1 MKLYALAGCD
11 LSAEDNIPEEINR
24 LIEPYLEQ
32 IYAGEWEDDRII
44 EDIYFRTAGELLQ
57 GYEEGY
63 EKQFFK
69 PDWTVKDN
77 HLLTRIQNNIFA
89 FSGAKTYAE
98 MQELRDA
105 VYENGKL
112 LSPGDFRRRARQI
125 NARYNIRY
133 LEVERKQVVASGMQ
147 GSRWLDI
154 EETVDTYPYLE
165 YVTARDER
173 VRESHRSLDGLIYPV
188 GDDFWKSY
196 YPPNG
201 WGPCRCSAR
210 KRTEREYSH
219 LKKQYE
225 SRAKTTMPN
234 SETGQKIAGKV
245 VAKPF
250 RQNVGTSEIFER
262 DGHPYFQANKEAKAM
277 QLSAVKHYGM
287 KPVKD
292 IYLDERKL
300 SKYKNQ
306 DTDFNAAW
314 EKLEEKYGKSGEGFT
329 LVDKRNQISAKFDPE
344 LKDKIVKRK
353 RTGYF
358 SEVTEVFF
366 RPDEVWAT
374 FQPSK
379 SRRFGE
385 EYFNVYIRYYED
397 KPMVLL
403 VDRDGVVNSFYQWDK
418 SLEDFEKFRIG
429 LLKQKR

>member
-11 LSAEDNIPEEINR
+11 LSAEEHIPEEINQ

-32 IYAGEWEDDRII
+32 IYAGERDDDRII
-44 EDIYFRTAGELLQ
+44 EDIYFRTASELLQ

-63 EKQFFK
+63 EKEFFK

-77 HLLTRIQNNIFA
+77 NLLTRVQNNIFA

-133 LEVERKQVVASGMQ
+133 LEVERKQVVASGTQ

-154 EETVDTYPYLE
+154 EETADTYPYLE

-225 SRAKTTMPN
+225 SRAKIAMPD

-262 DGHPYFQANKEAKAM
+262 DGHPYFRANKEAKAM

-300 SKYKNQ
+300 SKYKSQ
-306 DTDFNAAW
+306 DTDFNEFW
-314 EKLEEKYGKSGEGFT
+314 DKLEEKYGKPGEGFT

-358 SEVTEVFF
+358 SEVTDVFF

-379 SRRFGE
+379 NRRFGE

-397 KPMVLL
+397 KPIVLL
-403 VDRDGVVNSFYQWDK
+403 VDRDGVVNSFYRWDK

-429 LLKQKR
+429 LLKKK

>member
-1 MKLYALAGCD
+1 MAGCD
-11 LSAEDNIPEEINR
+11 LSAEENIPEEIDR

-32 IYAGEWEDDRII
+32 LYSGEWDNDRIV
-44 EDIYFRTAGELLQ
+44 EDIYFRTASELLQ

-63 EKQFFK
+63 EKEFFK
-69 PDWTVKDN
+69 PGWTVKDN
-77 HLLTRIQNNIFA
+77 NLLTRVQNNIFA

-125 NARYNIRY
+125 NARYNIHY
-133 LEVERKQVVASGMQ
+133 LDTERQQVITAGTQ
-147 GSRWLDI
+147 GSRWIDF
-154 EETVDTYPYLE
+154 EETADTHPYLE
-165 YVTARDER
+165 YVTARDEH
-173 VRESHRSLDGLIYPV
+173 VREEHRRLEGLIYPI
-188 GDDFWKSY
+188 DDPFWESY

-201 WGPCRCSAR
+201 WRCRCTVR
-210 KRTEREYSH
+210 KHTEREYNH

-225 SRAKTTMPN
+225 SRARSSMPD

-250 RQNVGTSEIFER
+250 RHNVGTSEIFEW
-262 DGHPYFQANKEAKAM
+262 DGHPYFRANKEAKAM

-300 SKYKNQ
+300 TKYKSG
-306 DTDFNAAW
+306 DTDFNTTW
-314 EKLEEKYGKSGEGFT
+314 KNLEEKYGKSEEGFT
-329 LVDKRNQISAKFDPE
+329 LVDKQNQISAKFDPE
-344 LKDKIVKRK
+344 FKDKIIKRK

-358 SEVTEVFF
+358 SEITDVFF
-366 RPDEVWAT
+366 HPNEVWAT
-374 FQPSK
+374 FQSSK

-385 EYFNVYIRYYED
+385 EFFNTYIRYYED
-397 KPMVLL
+397 KPLVLL
-403 VDRDGVVNSFYQWDK
+403 VDQNGVVNSFYRWDR